1 MAAMKHALSI
11 LACICAGIFCVAG
24 LAIAQDGAIQLVANG
39 TPSGGLQEPVRG
51 FPFFLLSKS
60 FEQIQADAA
69 ASDPKPDMDAFIA
82 KLDVSP
88 ELKAWM
94 KKNHCVSLTGE
105 DFLHKLA
112 PADVLDVP
120 EFRRAYM
127 ERNAGDQSIDF
138 PKPKY
143 KVSGEQKNPAKF
155 KKESDEY
162 RETLLHYIATYPQTL
177 DGLDLSLTDVDPGS
191 RWSILLGQRIPQIR
205 RRALDVAQ
213 SKYLVAR
220 TQTDLRGQAVLQDIP
235 PGQYWISTL
244 DVAAE
249 VGDVHLK
256 WNVPVTVLP
265 GQTASVAL
273 SNVNCV
279 QAPPETQ

>member
-1 MAAMKHALSI
+1 MAAMKRASSLFVC
-11 LACICAGIFCVAG
+11 LCAGILCAAT
-24 LAIAQDGAIQLVANG
+24 LARAQDGAIQFTATG

-60 FEQIQADAA
+60 FQQIQADTE
-69 ASDPKPDMDAFIA
+69 ASDPKPDMNAFIA
-82 KLDVSP
+82 KLNVSP
-88 ELKAWM
+88 KLKAWM
-94 KKNHCVSLTGE
+94 KKNHCVSLTGP
-105 DFLHKLA
+105 DFIHKLT
-112 PADVLDVP
+112 PADVLAVP
-120 EFRRAYM
+120 EFHRAYM

-138 PKPKY
+138 PKQKY
-143 KVSGEQKNPAKF
+143 KPSDEQKHPAKF
-155 KKESDEY
+155 QKESEEY
-162 RETLLHYIATYPQTL
+162 RQTLLRYITVNPQTL
-177 DGLDLSLTDVDPGS
+177 DGIDLSLTDVDPGP
-191 RWSILLGQRIPQIR
+191 RWNILLAQRTPEIK
-205 RRALDVAQ
+205 RRALDLAE

-220 TQTDLRGQAVLQDIP
+220 AQTDLQGQAVLQNIP

-256 WNVPVTVLP
+256 WDVPVTVLP

-279 QAPPETQ
+279 QAPLDTQ

>member
-1 MAAMKHALSI
+1 MAAMKRALSLFI
-11 LACICAGIFCVAG
+11 CLCAAMACAAS
-24 LAIAQDGAIQLVANG
+24 LAIAQDGSIQFVANG

-51 FPFFLLSKS
+51 FPFFLLSRS
-60 FEQIQADAA
+60 FEQIQADAT
-69 ASDPKPDMDAFIA
+69 ASDPKPDMNAFIA
-82 KLDVSP
+82 KLDVSS

-94 KKNHCVSLTGE
+94 KKNKCISLAGE
-105 DFLHKLA
+105 DFIHKLT

-143 KVSGEQKNPAKF
+143 KASDEQKNPARF

-162 RETLLHYIATYPQTL
+162 RQTLLHYITIYPQTL

-191 RWSILLGQRIPQIR
+191 RWNILLAQRIPEIH
-205 RRALDVAQ
+205 RRALDLAQ

-220 TQTDLRGQAVLQDIP
+220 TQTDLQGQAVLQNLP

-256 WNVPVTVLP
+256 WDVPVTVLP
-265 GQTASVAL
+265 GQTESVAL
-273 SNVNCV
+273 SNANCV
-279 QAPPETQ
+279 QAPPETP

>member
-1 MAAMKHALSI
+1 MAAMKRAVCI
-11 LACICAGIFCVAG
+11 LACLCAGTFTVAT
-24 LAIAQDGAIQLVANG
+24 LATAQDGTIQFIATG

-60 FEQIQADAA
+60 FEQIQADTE
-69 ASDPKPDMDAFIA
+69 ASNPKPDMDAFIA

-88 ELKAWM
+88 ELRAWM

-105 DFLHKLA
+105 DFLHKLT
-112 PADVLDVP
+112 PAGVLDVP

-127 ERNAGDQSIDF
+127 ERNAGDQSIAF
-138 PKPKY
+138 PKPRY
-143 KVSGEQKNPAKF
+143 KASDEEKNPAKF
-155 KKESDEY
+155 KREADEY
-162 RETLLHYIATYPQTL
+162 RETLLHYIATNPQTL
-177 DGLDLSLTDVDPGS
+177 NGLDLSLTDVDPGP
-191 RWSILLGQRIPQIR
+191 RWNMLLARRIPEIH

-220 TQTDLRGQAVLQDIP
+220 AQTDLQGHAILQDIP
-235 PGQYWISTL
+235 PGRYWISTL

-256 WNVPVTVLP
+256 WDVPVTVLP
-265 GQTASVAL
+265 GRTASIAL
-273 SNVNCV
+273 SNVNSV
-279 QAPPETQ
+279 QASPDTP

>member
-1 MAAMKHALSI
+1 MAAMKRVLRI
-11 LACICAGIFCVAG
+11 FVFICAGVFG
-24 LAIAQDGAIQLVANG
+24 FTPLALAQDGTIQFTATA

-51 FPFFLLSKS
+51 FPFFLLSRS
-60 FEQIQADAA
+60 FEQIEKDAA
-69 ASDPKPDMDAFIA
+69 ATYPKPDKNAFIA

-94 KKNHCVSLTGE
+94 KKNDCVSLTGE
-105 DFLHKLA
+105 SFIHKLT
-112 PADVLDVP
+112 PADVLGVP

-127 ERNAGDQSIDF
+127 ERNAGDESVDF

-143 KVSGEQKNPAKF
+143 KASDETKHPAKF
-155 KKESDEY
+155 KKLSEEY
-162 RETLLHYIATYPQTL
+162 HQTLLHYIATYPQTL

-191 RWSILLGQRIPQIR
+191 RWSMLLA
-205 RRALDVAQ
+205 RRAPEIHRLALDLAQ

-220 TQTDLRGQAVLQDIP
+220 AQTDLQGHAVLQNIP

-265 GQTASVAL
+265 GQMAAVAL
-273 SNVNCV
+273 SNFNSV
-279 QAPPETQ
+279 QTTPALP

>member
-1 MAAMKHALSI
+1 MAAMKRALCI
-11 LACICAGIFCVAG
+11 LACLCAGAFSVAT
-24 LAIAQDGAIQLVANG
+24 LAAAQDGAIRFVATG

-51 FPFFLLSKS
+51 FPFFLLSES
-60 FEQIQADAA
+60 FQQIQADTQ

-94 KKNHCVSLTGE
+94 KKNHCVTLTGE
-105 DFLHKLA
+105 DFLHKLTPTA
-112 PADVLDVP
+112 VIDVP

-143 KVSGEQKNPAKF
+143 KASDEQKNPAKF
-155 KKESDEY
+155 KKMSDEY
-162 RETLLHYIATYPQTL
+162 RQTLLHYIATYPQTL
-177 DGLDLSLTDVDPGS
+177 NGLDLSLTDVDPGP
-191 RWSILLGQRIPQIR
+191 RWNMLLARRIPEIR
-205 RRALDVAQ
+205 RRALDLAQ

-220 TQTDLRGQAVLQDIP
+220 AQTGLQGQATLQNIP
-235 PGQYWISTL
+235 PGRYWISTL

-249 VGDVHLK
+249 IGDVHLK
-256 WNVPVTVLP
+256 WDVPVTVFP
-265 GQTASVAL
+265 GRTASVAL
-273 SNVNCV
+273 SNVNSV
-279 QAPPETQ
+279 QASLDTP

>member
-1 MAAMKHALSI
+1 MKRALWI
-11 LACICAGIFCVAG
+11 LACVCAGIFAVAA
-24 LAIAQDGAIQLVANG
+24 LAVAQDGAIQFVANG
-39 TPSGGLQEPVRG
+39 TPSGGLEEPVRG

-60 FEQIQADAA
+60 FEQIEADAA

-105 DFLHKLA
+105 EFLRKLT
-112 PADVLDVP
+112 PADVLGVP
-120 EFRRAYM
+120 ELRRAYM
-127 ERNAGDQSIDF
+127 ERNAGDQSVDF

-143 KVSGEQKNPAKF
+143 KASDEQKNPAKF

-162 RETLLHYIATYPQTL
+162 RETLLHYIAAYPQTL
-177 DGLDLSLTDVDPGS
+177 EGLDLSLTDVDPGS
-191 RWSILLGQRIPQIR
+191 RWSILLARRTPEIQ
-205 RRALDVAQ
+205 RRALDLAQ

-220 TQTDLRGQAVLQDIP
+220 AQTDLQGQAVLQNVP

-244 DVAAE
+244 DVAAD

-256 WNVPVTVLP
+256 WDVPVTVLP

-279 QAPPETQ
+279 QASPDRP

>member
-1 MAAMKHALSI
+1 MAAMKRALSFFVC
-11 LACICAGIFCVAG
+11 LCAGIFCAAA
-24 LAIAQDGAIQLVANG
+24 LATAQGGAIQFVATG

-60 FEQIQADAA
+60 FEQIQADAE
-69 ASDPKPDMDAFIA
+69 ASDPKPKMDAFIGR
-82 KLDVSP
+82 LDVSP

-94 KKNHCVSLTGE
+94 KRTQCVSLTGE
-105 DFLHKLA
+105 DFLHKVT
-112 PADVLDVP
+112 PADVLDIP

-138 PKPKY
+138 PKPKF
-143 KVSGEQKNPAKF
+143 KASDEQKNPAKF

-162 RETLLHYIATYPQTL
+162 RQTLLHYIATYPQTL
-177 DGLDLSLTDVDPGS
+177 DGLDLALTDVDPGS
-191 RWSILLGQRIPQIR
+191 RWSILLAKRIPDIY
-205 RRALDVAQ
+205 RRALDLAQ

-220 TQTDLRGQAVLQDIP
+220 TQTDLQGQALLQNVP

-244 DVAAE
+244 NVAAE
-249 VGDVHLK
+249 VGDMRLE
-256 WNVPVTVLP
+256 WDVPVTVLP
-265 GQTASVAL
+265 GQTASAAL

-279 QAPPETQ
+279 QAGVNTP

>member
-1 MAAMKHALSI
+1 MAGMKRALSFFVC
-11 LACICAGIFCVAG
+11 LCAGIFCVG
-24 LAIAQDGAIQLVANG
+24 NLAMAQDGAIQLVVNG

-51 FPFFLLSKS
+51 FPLFLLSKS

-69 ASDPKPDMDAFIA
+69 ASDPKPDMNAFIA

-94 KKNHCVSLTGE
+94 KKNKCVSLTGE
-105 DFLHKLA
+105 NFLHKLT
-112 PADVLDVP
+112 PTDVLDVP

-143 KVSGEQKNPAKF
+143 KASDEQKNPAKF

-162 RETLLHYIATYPQTL
+162 RQTLLHYIAIYPQTL
-177 DGLDLSLTDVDPGS
+177 DGLDLSLTDVDPGP
-191 RWSILLGQRIPQIR
+191 RWSILLAQRIPQIH
-205 RRALDVAQ
+205 RRALDLAQ

-220 TQTDLRGQAVLQDIP
+220 AQTDLQGQAALRNVR

-244 DVAAE
+244 NVAAE
-249 VGDVHLK
+249 VGDVHLE
-256 WNVPVTVLP
+256 WDVPVTVVP
-265 GQTASVAL
+265 GQTASIAL
-273 SNVNCV
+273 SNANCV
-279 QAPPETQ
+279 QASAETP

>member
-1 MAAMKHALSI
+1 MKRTLSFFVCLCAVI
-11 LACICAGIFCVAG
+11 ACAAG
-24 LAIAQDGAIQLVANG
+24 LAMAQDGSIRFVANG

-60 FEQIQADAA
+60 FDQIQADAE
-69 ASDPKPDMDAFIA
+69 ASDPKPDMDAFID
-82 KLDVSP
+82 KLDASP

-94 KKNHCVSLTGE
+94 KKNKCISLTGE
-105 DFLHKLA
+105 DFIHKLT

-143 KVSGEQKNPAKF
+143 KASEEQKNPAKF

-162 RETLLHYIATYPQTL
+162 RQTLLHYIAIYPQTL
-177 DGLDLSLTDVDPGS
+177 DGLDLSLTDVNPGP
-191 RWSILLGQRIPQIR
+191 RWSILLAQRIPQIH
-205 RRALDVAQ
+205 RRALDLAQ
-213 SKYLVAR
+213 SRYLVAR
-220 TQTDLRGQAVLQDIP
+220 VQTDLQGQAALQDVP

-256 WNVPVTVLP
+256 WDVPVTVLS

-273 SNVNCV
+273 SNANCV
-279 QAPPETQ
+279 QASVETP

>member
-1 MAAMKHALSI
+1 MAAMKRALGSFI
-11 LACICAGIFCVAG
+11 CLCAVVTCAASLAM
-24 LAIAQDGAIQLVANG
+24 AQDGSIQFVANG

-51 FPFFLLSKS
+51 FPFFVLRKS
-60 FEQIQADAA
+60 FQQIQADAA
-69 ASDPKPDMDAFIA
+69 ASNPKPDMNAFIA
-82 KLDVSP
+82 KLDVSA

-94 KKNHCVSLTGE
+94 KKNKCVSLAGE
-105 DFLHKLA
+105 NFLHKLT

-138 PKPKY
+138 PKPKF
-143 KVSGEQKNPAKF
+143 KASDEQKNPAKF

-162 RETLLHYIATYPQTL
+162 RQTLLHYIGIYPQTL
-177 DGLDLSLTDVDPGS
+177 DGLDLSLTDVDPGP
-191 RWSILLGQRIPQIR
+191 RWSILLAQRVPEIH
-205 RRALDVAQ
+205 RRALDLAQ

-220 TQTDLRGQAVLQDIP
+220 AQTDLQGQAALQNIP

-256 WNVPVTVLP
+256 WDVPVTVLP

-273 SNVNCV
+273 SNANCV
-279 QAPPETQ
+279 QAPVETP

>member
-1 MAAMKHALSI
+1 MKRALS
-11 LACICAGIFCVAG
+11 LLVCLCAAIFCFAS
-24 LAIAQDGAIQLVANG
+24 LAEAQNGAIQFVADG

-51 FPFFLLSKS
+51 FPFFLLSRS
-60 FEQIQADAA
+60 FDQIQADAA

-82 KLDVSP
+82 KLDVSA

-105 DFLHKLA
+105 GFQHKLTPSA
-112 PADVLDVP
+112 VLDVP

-127 ERNAGDQSIDF
+127 ERNAGDQSVDF
-138 PKPKY
+138 PTPRFKA
-143 KVSGEQKNPAKF
+143 SDEQKNPAKF

-162 RETLLHYIATYPQTL
+162 RETLLHYVMMNPQTL
-177 DGLDLSLTDVDPGS
+177 DGLDLGLTDVDPGP
-191 RWSILLGQRIPQIR
+191 RWSMLLAQRVPEIH
-205 RRALDVAQ
+205 RRALDLAQ

-220 TQTDLRGQAVLQDIP
+220 AQTDLQGQAMLQNIP

-249 VGDVHLK
+249 VGDVHLR
-256 WNVPVTVLP
+256 WDVPVTVRP
-265 GQTASVAL
+265 GQTDSVVL
-273 SNVNCV
+273 SNVNSV
-279 QAPPETQ
+279 QTSPATP

>member
-1 MAAMKHALSI
+1 MAAMKRALS
-11 LACICAGIFCVAG
+11 LFVCLCAAMACAAG
-24 LAIAQDGAIQLVANG
+24 LAMAQDGSIQLVANG

-51 FPFFLLSKS
+51 FPFFLLRRS

-69 ASDPKPDMDAFIA
+69 ASDPKPDMGAFIA
-82 KLDVSP
+82 KLDVSS

-94 KKNHCVSLTGE
+94 KKNKCVSLAGE
-105 DFLHKLA
+105 DFIHKLT
-112 PADVLDVP
+112 PADVLEVP

-143 KVSGEQKNPAKF
+143 KASDEQKNPAKF

-162 RETLLHYIATYPQTL
+162 HQTLLHYIGIYPQTL

-191 RWSILLGQRIPQIR
+191 RWRILLAQRIPEIH
-205 RRALDVAQ
+205 RRALDLAQ

-220 TQTDLRGQAVLQDIP
+220 TQTDLQGQAALQNVV

-256 WNVPVTVLP
+256 WDVPVTVLP
-265 GQTASVAL
+265 DQTASVAL
-273 SNVNCV
+273 SNANCV
-279 QAPPETQ
+279 QAPPETP